1 MNIAPPNYRSSGA
14 PDSATLIDN
23 IFTNNI
29 KTLSSSGLL
38 FTDISD
44 HLPIFGFFCDQFF
57 EINRDTSITFH
68 DKSASNI
75 LQFQTL
81 LENHN
86 WSNILEQNNPNYA
99 YLRFHAN
106 FMHIPGVPKKTI
118 HCLISS
124 NVKPIKA
131 ISIK

>member
-1 MNIAPPNYRSSGA
+1 M
-14 PDSATLIDN
+14 
-23 IFTNNI
+23 
-29 KTLSSSGLL
+29 SSSGLL